1 MVDVC
6 RPDVHHQVQAT
17 SGFFTSRNSATTPR
31 TCQQLLT
38 PTHLPIL
45 SLPFG
50 SPNLY
55 RGAVTSSVSMPVSQ
69 GISTLPFNP
78 NPTPRVDANYS
89 HLQGMQPTPL
99 LPYQLGNKRQQLFH
113 HQAPLGQH
121 SQQQL
126 YPSHQQD
133 HLLYEDA
140 YRAQPAPALAAPLKH
155 VPSLDSYKQA
165 LQRHPINVFKPS
177 KFQHQQNAV
186 KDHYIGAQIASVST
200 SQLQTSFQ
208 PHPHD
213 QKQSASVLVQ
223 RQPSLQNS
231 TQKIP
236 ENNYAERK
244 QIGVKLCQ
252 TAPLHREAVHCCSSA
267 RAPIRGQPVSPERK
281 RLPDGNNT
289 SSKQVSGDRT
299 RDYVNQFRWLLFL
312 FHARD
317 CSASEDKCK
326 TTFCVKAKKLLEHMQ
341 SCKIPDCKYPR
352 CSQTREL
359 LLHYKDCRN
368 RKCPLCPCV
377 KNFKKKEKARVLR
390 LRGAKRSSANL
401 NRRHR
406 ESSEPM
412 QAYNKGGAEAPS
424 IDDDLQPS
432 VKRLKIEQLS
442 QNASPETENHSVPDC
457 KSHPLAK
464 QEKNSDDCK
473 SVRVEVMPMDIDISD
488 ASGIP
493 VTREL
498 EKHVSKDIP
507 KGRDGAESA
516 MDDKTICLPKEENV
530 KPCEDVVDASKMEI
544 SSLVELFT
552 PEQVKEHIRSLR
564 QWVGQSKTKA
574 EKNIAKGCS
583 MSENACQLCAVERL
597 VFEPIPIYCSPCGVR
612 VKRNALHYSVAAGE
626 SRHYVCA
633 TCYNVARENSVSVDG
648 TSIPK
653 AKLEKK
659 KNDEQVGEAWVQC
672 DKCQAWQHQICAL
685 FNSRRNHGEATKYT
699 CPNCYIQEVE
709 QGERRPL
716 PQSAIPGAKSL
727 PVTTLSNHIEQRL
740 FKNLK
745 KERQERARLQGK
757 SYEEVPGAES
767 LTVRVVAS
775 VDKVLEVKK
784 HFLELFREENYPSEF
799 PYKSKVILLF
809 QKIESVEVCLFGMF
823 VQEFGTESGPPNQR
837 RVYLSYLDSVKY
849 FRPEVRTVSGE
860 ALRTFVYHE
869 ILIGYLDYCKKRGFT
884 SCYIWA
890 CPPLKGEDYILYCHP
905 EIQKMPKTDKLR
917 EWYLSMLRKASEE
930 DVVVECTNLYDQF
943 FVQSGECRANV
954 TAARLPYFDGDYW
967 PGAAED
973 LIQQMSQ
980 EDDGTK
986 SNKKGLA
993 KKVISKR
1000 ALRAVGQVNASK
1012 DLLTMQKLGEIIC
1025 PMKEDFIMVHLQHCC
1040 KHCCTLMV
1048 SGNRWVCNHC
1058 KNFQICDK
1066 CNEVEQKRA
1075 EKERHPISQK
1085 EKHTLFPVAIK
1096 DVPIEIEDKNDN
1108 IESES
1113 FDNRQAF
1120 LSLCQGNNYQYDT
1133 LRRAKHSSMMILYHL
1148 HNPTAPA
1155 FATIC
1160 TICQQ
1165 EVENAQGWHCQV
1177 CAGYDVCNACYPKA
1191 SIDHSHKLI
1200 SRSSATEATAQQ
1212 NGQAN
1217 QNYQINLK
1225 TIKELLIH
1233 VAACRTAQCQY
1244 QKCNMMKM
1252 LVRHC
1257 IACKIGPGGCTNC
1270 KRFWGLIKLHA
1281 RCCRDSQCTV
1291 YKCRDFRA
1299 ISSRQQQQSDKRRR
1313 AAVMEMMRKRA
1324 VEATNT
1330 C

>member
-1 MVDVC
+1 MSRREYSDLGDLEARVYSILNRLNHSIQQQYQHQHQHQQRRPVIRAQSVHPLDNSAAATIQHGSITNTTTNLYTDGGNVHAATGPYVLQTPYQMVDVC

-155 VPSLDSYKQA
+155 
-165 LQRHPINVFKPS
+165 
-177 KFQHQQNAV
+177 
-186 KDHYIGAQIASVST
+186 
-200 SQLQTSFQ
+200 
-208 PHPHD
+208 
-213 QKQSASVLVQ
+213 
-223 RQPSLQNS
+223 
-231 TQKIP
+231 
-236 ENNYAERK
+236 
-244 QIGVKLCQ
+244 
-252 TAPLHREAVHCCSSA
+252 
-267 RAPIRGQPVSPERK
+267 
-281 RLPDGNNT
+281 
-289 SSKQVSGDRT
+289 VSGDRT

-837 RVYLSYLDSVKY
+837 
-849 FRPEVRTVSGE
+849 PEVRTVSGE